1 MLSESSIITQ
11 LKQAFPSHIGDDAAV
26 LPASSHNMVITKDIL
41 VEHKHFNTNYVD
53 AASLAHKALHVNL
66 SDLAAMGA
74 TPRYI
79 MLGIAIP
86 TRLSDYA
93 KTFLTH
99 FTTACKTANVVLIG
113 GDTTASANDLFI
125 SVTALGEAQTSP
137 LKYRNTAKPK
147 QTICITGPLGLAHL
161 GLCAFENN
169 QPGFEAEKQ
178 ALLKPR
184 AKIQEGQWLA
194 KQSAVTS
201 LMDVSDGL
209 YIDLKRL
216 CEASRLG
223 AELYLET
230 LPQSPEFNAACLALK
245 LDPATVLLTGGE
257 DYGLLF
263 TVEATEANHL
273 ADTFQKTFHYDFMQI
288 GCTTSNHDITLLH
301 HQKPTTLSLTPFN
314 HFGEPL

>member
-1 MLSESSIITQ
+1 MLSESSIIAE
-11 LKQAFPSHIGDDAAV
+11 LKHAFPSHIGDDAAV
-26 LPASSHNMVITKDIL
+26 LPASSHNMVVTKDIL

-53 AASLAHKALHVNL
+53 ATSLAHKALHVNL

-79 MLGIAIP
+79 VLGIAIP

-99 FTTACKTANVVLIG
+99 FTASCKAANVVLIG
-113 GDTTASANDLFI
+113 GDTTASAHDLFI
-125 SVTALGEAQTSP
+125 SVTALGEAQTSQ
-137 LKYRNTAKPK
+137 LKHRHTAKPN

-169 QPGFEAEKQ
+169 QDGFNTEKQ
-178 ALLKPR
+178 ALLKPT
-184 AKIQEGQWLA
+184 AKIQEGRWLA
-194 KQSAVTS
+194 QQSTVGS

-216 CEASRLG
+216 CEASNLG
-223 AELYLET
+223 AEVHLET
-230 LPQSPEFNAACLALK
+230 LPQSPEFKAACLALK
-245 LDPATVLLTGGE
+245 LDPTTVLLTGGE

-263 TVEATEANHL
+263 TVDTTEAHSL
-273 ADTFQKTFHYDFMQI
+273 ADAFQHQFNYPFIQI
-288 GCTTSNHDITLLH
+288 GRTTSNHEITLLH
-301 HQKPTTLSLTPFN
+301 HQKPTALSLTPFN
-314 HFGEPL
+314 HFGESL